1 MNIDKILSDISD
13 LLPNNCELDDVKWRP
28 DETMMQTRI
37 YGYGEQKYDHPPFA
51 DIIPIPKSTK
61 AKVVKYLENN
71 NLEYE
76 FSSDYEGYP
85 TVRIWEAEEDE
96 FDLDE
101 DLFNSSWTR
110 FYNNELERTYYIY
123 KDENGNELGGYYFVD
138 NDGDGYF
145 CAYLKNSRR
154 SKNFKSSEEAS
165 DWVEQHVVKKEIPES
180 RKKKNVAGFFSTLYP
195 GDPEKNADIFN
206 NSTKDCSFSEMS
218 EDIADARTPEYE
230 DWVYLSD
237 IISGLS
243 DNMSDD
249 ALDNDLRLFKRV
261 AQKLRVRNMDDV
273 VVYID
278 PDFSYDPDYYVT
290 EVGQKIGPIY
300 KNNNNVNEYELFDS
314 HLIAEKHPNGL
325 YLYFPDSTSFGR
337 YRSSVDK
344 MNESLTESK
353 QLTESNR
360 ESANRTNLINK
371 IKSFGKDYHFDRLT
385 DQQLFRIAN
394 RLQDAADV
402 EKVMKEFAETRR
414 KNREK
419 ESRPYDPEYDL
430 PDETYVEKLTI
441 REKLGHLDEQ
451 CLDQGRYLDLRNLFE
466 AVSPTMT
473 PDEKEELRKVVNS
486 TNDPDIISAYLN
498 GKYKEKDE
506 NLREDLESN
515 LFRTLR
521 NRVGDFLEFCETVE
535 WAFPE
540 GLIFDGWKDWSDDNA
555 YSPAIEAA
563 ESAETL
569 FNIYGHLY
577 DVNTDLASH
586 GVDDWETDT
595 FLELYDAMKVAYDEA
610 IREWERNHNEE

>member
-13 LLPNNCELDDVKWRP
+13 LLPDNCELDDVKWRP

-61 AKVVKYLENN
+61 AKVVKYLKNN

-101 DLFNSSWTR
+101 
-110 FYNNELERTYYIY
+110 
-123 KDENGNELGGYYFVD
+123 G
-138 NDGDGYF
+138 
-145 CAYLKNSRR
+145 
-154 SKNFKSSEEAS
+154 
-165 DWVEQHVVKKEIPES
+165 
-180 RKKKNVAGFFSTLYP
+180 RKKKNVAGYFSTLFP
-195 GDPEKNADIFN
+195 GDPEKNAEIFN

-249 ALDNDLRLFKRV
+249 ALDNDLRLFKRI
-261 AQKLRVRNMDDV
+261 AQKLKVRNMDDV

-300 KNNNNVNEYELFDS
+300 KNNNDVVEYELFNS

-353 QLTESNR
+353 QLTESNK
-360 ESANRTNLINK
+360 ESADRTNLINK
-371 IKSFGKDYHFDRLT
+371 IKSFGKDYNFDKYT

-394 RLQDAADV
+394 RLQDAADI
-402 EKVMKEFAETRR
+402 EDVMKEFAQKRQQVEDER
-414 KNREK
+414 
-419 ESRPYDPEYDL
+419 EYDADYDI

-441 REKLGHLDEQ
+441 REKLNRLDEQ
-451 CLDQGRYLDLRNLFE
+451 GIDNNHYLDLRNLFE
-466 AVSPTMT
+466 AVNPTMT

-506 NLREDLESN
+506 GLREDLESN

-521 NRVGDFLEFCETVE
+521 NRVGDFLEFCDSVE
-535 WAFPE
+535 WAFPD
-540 GLIFDGWKDWSDDNA
+540 GLIFDSWEDWSDDNA
-555 YSPAIEAA
+555 YSPAVESA
-563 ESAETL
+563 ESAATL
-569 FNIYGHLY
+569 FNVYGHLY
-577 DVNTDLASH
+577 DVNKHLASQ

-595 FLELYDAMKVAYDEA
+595 FLELYDAMKAAYDAA
-610 IREWERNHNEE
+610 IEEWERNHKED

>member
-37 YGYGEQKYDHPPFA
+37 YGYGEQKYDRPPFA
-51 DIIPIPKSTK
+51 DIISIPKSTK
-61 AKVVKYLENN
+61 AKVVKYLKNN

-85 TVRIWEAEEDE
+85 TVRVWET
-96 FDLDE
+96 DL
-101 DLFNSSWTR
+101 
-110 FYNNELERTYYIY
+110 
-123 KDENGNELGGYYFVD
+123 
-138 NDGDGYF
+138 
-145 CAYLKNSRR
+145 
-154 SKNFKSSEEAS
+154 SEA
-165 DWVEQHVVKKEIPES
+165 
-180 RKKKNVAGFFSTLYP
+180 RKKKNVAGYFSTLFP
-195 GDPEKNADIFN
+195 GDPEKNVEIFN

-237 IISGLS
+237 IINGLS

-249 ALDNDLRLFKRV
+249 ALDNDLKLFKRI

-300 KNNNNVNEYELFDS
+300 KNNNDVVEYELFNS

-353 QLTESNR
+353 ELTESNK
-360 ESANRTNLINK
+360 ESADRTNLINK
-371 IKSFGKDYHFDRLT
+371 IKSFGKDYNFEKYT

-394 RLQDAADV
+394 RLQDAADI
-402 EKVMKEFAETRR
+402 EDVMKEFAQKRQQVEDER
-414 KNREK
+414 
-419 ESRPYDPEYDL
+419 EYDSDYDI

-441 REKLGHLDEQ
+441 REKLNRLDEQ
-451 CLDQGRYLDLRNLFE
+451 GIDNNHYLDLRNLFE

-506 NLREDLESN
+506 GLRENLESN

-521 NRVGDFLEFCETVE
+521 NRVGDFLEFCDSVE
-535 WAFPE
+535 WAFPD
-540 GLIFDGWKDWSDDNA
+540 GLIFDSWKDWSDDNA
-555 YSPAIEAA
+555 YSSAFESA

-595 FLELYDAMKVAYDEA
+595 FLELYDAMKVAHDEA
-610 IREWERNHNEE
+610 IREWEKNHKED

>member
-13 LLPNNCELDDVKWRP
+13 LLPDNCELDDVKWRP

-37 YGYGEQKYDHPPFA
+37 YGYGEETYNRPPFA
-51 DIIPIPKSTK
+51 NIIPIPKSIE
-61 AKVVKYLENN
+61 AKVVRYLENN

-101 DLFNSSWTR
+101 
-110 FYNNELERTYYIY
+110 
-123 KDENGNELGGYYFVD
+123 G
-138 NDGDGYF
+138 
-145 CAYLKNSRR
+145 
-154 SKNFKSSEEAS
+154 
-165 DWVEQHVVKKEIPES
+165 
-180 RKKKNVAGFFSTLYP
+180 RKKKNVAGYFSTLFP
-195 GDPEKNADIFN
+195 GDPEKNAEIFN

-237 IISGLS
+237 IISGMS

-249 ALDNDLRLFKRV
+249 SIDNDLRLFKRI

-300 KNNNNVNEYELFDS
+300 KNNNNVVEYELFNA
-314 HLIAEKHPNGL
+314 HLIAEKHNNAL
-325 YLYFPDSTSFGR
+325 YLYFPDSTSFGK
-337 YRSSVDK
+337 YKTSVDR

-353 QLTESNR
+353 ELTESNK

-371 IKSFGKDYHFDRLT
+371 IKSFGKDYNFEKYT
-385 DQQLFRIAN
+385 DEQLFRIAN
-394 RLQDAADV
+394 RLQDAADI
-402 EKVMKEFAETRR
+402 EDVMKEFAEKR
-414 KNREK
+414 KQVQDQRE
-419 ESRPYDPEYDL
+419 YDPEYDI

-441 REKLGHLDEQ
+441 REKLNRLDEQ
-451 CLDQGRYLDLRNLFE
+451 GIDNDHYLDLRNLFE

-498 GKYKEKDE
+498 GKYQEKDE
-506 NLREDLESN
+506 SLKEDLEGN
-515 LFRTLR
+515 LFRALKRT
-521 NRVGDFLEFCETVE
+521 VGEFLEFCEAVE

-540 GLIFDGWKDWSDDNA
+540 GLIFDDWKDWIDDNEMSSS
-555 YSPAIEAA
+555 YESV
-563 ESAETL
+563 ESAEIL
-569 FNIYGHLY
+569 LDEYRHLY
-577 DVNTDLASH
+577 EVNKNLAAH
-586 GVDDWETDT
+586 DVDDWETDT
-595 FLELYDAMKVAYDEA
+595 FIECYENMKSAYNAAQD
-610 IREWERNHNEE
+610 EWEKNHPEG

>member
-1 MNIDKILSDISD
+1 MLNIDKILEDIHEIMPS
-13 LLPNNCELDDVKWRP
+13 NYELDDVRWRP

-37 YGYGEQKYDHPPFA
+37 YKLGELKYDAPPFYEVK
-51 DIIPIPKSTK
+51 DISTG
-61 AKVVKYLENN
+61 VKKKIEQYLNSQG
-71 NLEYE
+71 LEYE
-76 FSSDYEGYP
+76 FGTDSEYFNTGRVIYR
-85 TVRIWEAEEDE
+85 TLRIWEEEPDE

-101 DLFNSSWTR
+101 D
-110 FYNNELERTYYIY
+110 
-123 KDENGNELGGYYFVD
+123 KQ
-138 NDGDGYF
+138 
-145 CAYLKNSRR
+145 A
-154 SKNFKSSEEAS
+154 
-165 DWVEQHVVKKEIPES
+165 VKES
-180 RKKKNVAGFFSTLYP
+180 RKKKNSAGFFSTMYP
-195 GDPEKNADIFN
+195 GDPEKNAEIFN
-206 NSTKDCSFSEMS
+206 NSTRDCSVSEMS

-237 IISGLS
+237 IISGMS

-249 ALDNDLRLFKRV
+249 GIDNDLRLFKRI

-300 KNNNNVNEYELFDS
+300 KNNNDVVEYELFNS

-353 QLTESNR
+353 QLTESNK
-360 ESANRTNLINK
+360 ESADRTNLINK
-371 IKSFGKDYHFDRLT
+371 IKSFGKNYNFDKYT

-414 KNREK
+414 KNQEK
-419 ESRPYDPEYDL
+419 ESRPYDPDYDI

-441 REKLGHLDEQ
+441 REKLGRLDEQ

-486 TNDPDIISAYLN
+486 TNDPDIISAYLT

-506 NLREDLESN
+506 SLKEDLESN
-515 LFRTLR
+515 LFRNLK
-521 NRVGDFLEFCETVE
+521 NRVGDFLEFCDSVE
-535 WAFPE
+535 WAFPD
-540 GLIFDGWKDWSDDNA
+540 GLIFDSWKDWSDDNA

-610 IREWERNHNEE
+610 IREWERNHSEE